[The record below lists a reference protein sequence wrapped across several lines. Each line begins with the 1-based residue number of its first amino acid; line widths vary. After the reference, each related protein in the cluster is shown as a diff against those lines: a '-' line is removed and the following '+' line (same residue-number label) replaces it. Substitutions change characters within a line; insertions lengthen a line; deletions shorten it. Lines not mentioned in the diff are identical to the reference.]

1 MGEDLANYI
10 ALARMLACRLITID
24 ARMRRTTARLCFVVG
39 PTELDEI

>member
-24 ARMRRTTARLCFVVG
+24 ARMRRTTARLGFVVG